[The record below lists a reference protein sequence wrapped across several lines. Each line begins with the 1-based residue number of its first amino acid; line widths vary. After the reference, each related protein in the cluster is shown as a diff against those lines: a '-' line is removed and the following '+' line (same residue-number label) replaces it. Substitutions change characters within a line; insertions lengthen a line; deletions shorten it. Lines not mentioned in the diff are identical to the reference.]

1 MPHRELS
8 GVPLRRGRHM
18 SVERAAVWNAVWV
31 APRTPRVARWDLMP
45 RKKSKNIRQRTRPT
59 QKRSQVTVEAILEGA
74 AQLMVAAGTT
84 SVAINE
90 ILRRAG
96 VGAGTFY
103 QYFASRDALLVA
115 MIEFHATGVI
125 RRLEERLTA
134 HRASPLREMVNAVV
148 GGMVDELHAPL
159 HRMLM
164 GDLSRLGRVHEVT
177 RQVDDVVLAVVQ
189 AIFEE
194 RAADL
199 GPRDPAVAAFLVV
212 RGVELLAA
220 TAAAERPQ
228 ALRSGEIRKQLC
240 DLVYGFLTVA
250 P

>member
-1 MPHRELS
+1 
-8 GVPLRRGRHM
+8 
-18 SVERAAVWNAVWV
+18 
-31 APRTPRVARWDLMP
+31 MP
-45 RKKSKNIRQRTRPT
+45 RKKKKAARQHTRPT
-59 QKRSQVTVEAILEGA
+59 QKRSQETVEAILQGA
-74 AQLMVAAGTT
+74 AQLMEAAGTT
-84 SVAINE
+84 GVAVNE

-96 VGAGTFY
+96 VSAGTFY

-125 RRLEERLTA
+125 RRLEERLTS
-134 HRASPLREMVNAVV
+134 HRRAPLRELVNAVV

-159 HRMLM
+159 YRMLM
-164 GDLSRLGRVHEVT
+164 GDLSRLGRVNEVT
-177 RQVDDVVLAVVQ
+177 RQVDEVVLAVVQ

-220 TAAAERPQ
+220 AAAAERPD
-228 ALRSGEIRKQLC
+228 ALRTGEIRKQLC